1 MIQVNFNSISEYIK
15 KNSILLG
22 VILILIFFNTCDT
35 KTDHTDIIK
44 LRESEIATQKK
55 TVDSLLKSNG
65 AKDKLIIAAEDRI
78 MKSEVIIEKQK
89 NEISKLL
96 EGKKNAVA
104 QLKDYQLTD
113 WKKFYQKRTK
123 TTDTDISI
131 ENNTLK
137 FTRKPLEAIGSDLVI
152 ADFVEK
158 ELVITQSQLLETQK
172 IVDEKDVV
180 IENERLKSLTLL
192 SAVNKQKDMIKN
204 FEENVSDLKSDLK
217 KANKPKI
224 KTIIISAVLGGIGG
238 SLLVK

>member
-65 AKDKLIIAAEDRI
+65 GKDKLIIAAEDRI

-192 SAVNKQKDMIKN
+192 SAVNKQNDMIKN

-238 SLLVK
+238 ALLVK

>member
-1 MIQVNFNSISEYIK
+1 M
-15 KNSILLG
+15 
-22 VILILIFFNTCDT
+22 
-35 KTDHTDIIK
+35 
-44 LRESEIATQKK
+44 
-55 TVDSLLKSNG
+55 
-65 AKDKLIIAAEDRI
+65 
-78 MKSEVIIEKQK
+78 
-89 NEISKLL
+89 
-96 EGKKNAVA
+96 
-104 QLKDYQLTD
+104 
-113 WKKFYQKRTK
+113 
-123 TTDTDISI
+123 
-131 ENNTLK
+131 
-137 FTRKPLEAIGSDLVI
+137 VI

-238 SLLVK
+238 ALLVK